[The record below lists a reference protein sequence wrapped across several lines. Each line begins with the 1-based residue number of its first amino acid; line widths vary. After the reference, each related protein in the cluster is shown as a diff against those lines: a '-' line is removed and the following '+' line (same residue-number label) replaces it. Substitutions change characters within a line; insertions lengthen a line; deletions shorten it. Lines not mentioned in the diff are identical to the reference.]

1 MKKITIKRFLNK
13 RIKPIQVYDD
23 IEDLGYPLYYSIT
36 YNRKTQHIKS
46 LTGAVMTEKAFEHLQ
61 ETGEPL
67 HFETNYFDEIDDGIR
82 LQEEI
87 IYLEKAVKFI
97 VIDNGR
103 DDIFDK
109 DFTKTL
115 KKYFENLEVSLF
127 DIGWFKYKFSLE
139 NLHHIKEQEKQE
151 ELKRNK
157 GKIKLQKALTY
168 DDIKNMKFEL
178 TEDEK
183 RMNELYK
190 DLKNADYEMQ
200 NLYYSF
206 NKNKNLIA
214 IIRDI
219 NKMIGKDKTKYFY
232 NDTLKVWYVI
242 HLITIYHDRN
252 SPKIDFLLDFDPA
265 KYIEL
270 NQKYQYPVTDN
281 EINLISNELKY
292 KALFF

>member
-13 RIKPIQVYDD
+13 RIKPIQIHDD

-46 LTGAVMTEKAFEHLQ
+46 LTGAVMTEKAFEYLQ

-67 HFETNYFDEIDDGIR
+67 HFETDYFDEIDDGIR

-97 VIDNGR
+97 VIDNKQ
-103 DDIFDK
+103 DDIFNK

-115 KKYFENLEVSLF
+115 KKYFENLEISLF
-127 DIGWFKYKFSLE
+127 DIGWFKYKFSLK

-168 DDIKNMKFEL
+168 DDIKNTKFEL

-190 DLKNADYEMQ
+190 DLKNAEYEMQ

-206 NKNKNLIA
+206 NKNKNLIT

-219 NKMIGKDKTKYFY
+219 KKITNIDITQYFY
-232 NDTLKVWYVI
+232 KDTLKLWYVI
-242 HLITIYHDRN
+242 DLIAIYHNRN
-252 SPKIDFLLDFDPA
+252 SPKIDFLLDFDPT

-270 NQKYQYPVTDN
+270 NQKYKYPVTDD